1 MATTK
6 ILSLYLISLLSLIAA
21 AAAASFSPTD
31 HFLVNCG
38 SSAAQT
44 LDADHRVF
52 AGDDPGFLASTQT
65 LQLESLDPPSPLYRT
80 ARAFTHPAHYVFPI
94 RDRGVHHLVR
104 LHFHPLRNNRCDLS
118 EAEFHVIANGFLL
131 LRNFRPSTA
140 ASSVVIKE
148 FAIPVDSGELK
159 ITFLPFDKSGF
170 AFVNA
175 IEVITA
181 PIDLIADV
189 AQLVDAEKNERIHGL
204 LRNGFETVHR
214 VNVGGFKVTPFNDS
228 LWRTW
233 ITDDEFFNSIEGSE
247 TVHFGGIIK
256 YRNGGL
262 SREVGPDNVYNTA
275 RVIRSKDSSIP
286 KVNLTWSFQI
296 EKGYSHM
303 VRMHFCDIASI
314 STYMLYF
321 NVYVNGNLA
330 YENLDLSQST
340 DAILASPFYA
350 DFVVDGG
357 SSGSLAVSVGPSNM
371 SWPRAVDAILNGIEI
386 WKLNNT
392 MGSFGGEVCADS
404 VWRSWRTG
412 HTSVVAPLIGAIF
425 LLLSASVFLQR
436 RRNASSSTGW
446 VRLPVDV
453 SESNLKGGN
462 QLSSIK

>member
-6 ILSLYLISLLSLIAA
+6 TLSLPHLLLLSLIAA

-52 AGDDPGFLASTQT
+52 AGDDPRFLASTQT

-94 RDRGVHHLVR
+94 TDRGVHHL
-104 LHFHPLRNNRCDLS
+104 
-118 EAEFHVIANGFLL
+118 
-131 LRNFRPSTA
+131 
-140 ASSVVIKE
+140 E

-159 ITFLPFDKSGF
+159 ITFLPSDKSGF

-204 LRNGFETVHR
+204 LRSGFETVHR

-303 VRMHFCDIASI
+303 VRMHFCDIASV

-330 YENLDLSQST
+330 YENVDLTQST

-350 DFVVDGG
+350 DFVVDEG
-357 SSGSLAVSVGPSNM
+357 SSGSLDVSVGPSNM

-392 MGSFGGEVCADS
+392 MGSFGGEVCRFRVEELEDRA
-404 VWRSWRTG
+404 
-412 HTSVVAPLIGAIF
+412 H
-425 LLLSASVFLQR
+425 
-436 RRNASSSTGW
+436 
-446 VRLPVDV
+446 
-453 SESNLKGGN
+453 
-462 QLSSIK
+462 